1 MDYVKRIASS
11 IQNVRKEAIFSILN
25 ENKIPFIKQRVL
37 QGEHWVENIIVSC
50 NPSSSRL
57 VIGAHYDSIEGSTG
71 ANDNAAGVSVLL
83 KVIKNLFFKTDL
95 SIDFVF
101 FDREEYIDHGSEAYI
116 SEIGKDNISA
126 MINLDV
132 CGYGEFIAVS
142 HKGNKGNPLFIN
154 ILQEHTLQKHCV
166 TLLNYLPNGDDDR
179 FQDADIP
186 NISIAVLGES
196 DLIFFNKI
204 SDKIKNNE
212 SLTEKDNEELMSL
225 DIVSTMHLGIN
236 DNISIIS
243 QKSMDILLSYL
254 LDGLNS

>member
-11 IQNVRKEAIFSILN
+11 IQNIRRESIISILN
-25 ENKIPFIKQRVL
+25 ENQIPFITQRIF
-37 QGEHWVENIIVSC
+37 QGNHWVENIIVSC

-57 VIGAHYDSIEGSTG
+57 VIGAHYDSIEGSIG
-71 ANDNAAGVSVLL
+71 ANDNAAAVSVLL
-83 KVIKNLFFKTDL
+83 KVIEKLFFQTDL
-95 SIDFVF
+95 SVDFVF
-101 FDREEYIDHGSEAYI
+101 FDREEYLDHGSEAYI
-116 SEIGKDNISA
+116 SQIGKDNISA

-132 CGYGEFIAVS
+132 CGCGEFIAVS

-154 ILQEHTLQKHCV
+154 ILQEHIIQKHSV

-179 FQDADIP
+179 FQDAGIP
-186 NISIAVLGES
+186 NISIAVLGKS

-212 SLTEKDNEELMSL
+212 DLNEEDKEEFMAL
-225 DIVSTMHLGIN
+225 DIISTMHLGAN

-243 QKSMDILLSYL
+243 QKSMDSLISYL
-254 LDGLNS
+254 LDGLNR